1 MSWLMGCRLWA
12 KGAAAVAALLLGT
25 TGYVTAPAAQQVY
38 TVANYPV
45 EATADN
51 AVTAKERGLADG
63 RQAALRSLLKRI
75 VPATSYKQ
83 LTAAKA
89 AKATDLIDG
98 VVVRSERNSSTQY
111 LANLDFSFHPKAVRE
126 LLQRQGIPFVD
137 TQAPELIVVPIYLPP
152 GAGQGPVPADL
163 SPPRGSRTWT
173 DAWSGLDLE
182 HALTPI
188 RLSQLKEGIGA
199 ETLHALKDGDG
210 NALVSLTRSFASDR
224 VIVAFAEPD
233 LANKRLNVVLAGR
246 DAVGAFV
253 LKRSWRLALDDVSYA
268 AELAA
273 VVALGTLEGRWKTV
287 QSGNLS
293 GQGVRMSGGMMPV
306 HLYVEFR
313 NMREWQDVRQRL
325 SRMPGLEDFAVG
337 GISAR
342 GADVDAA
349 YPGGPEALAAA
360 LAGSGFDARQVGST
374 VQVRPAF

>member
-1 MSWLMGCRLWA
+1 MGCRLWA
-12 KGAAAVAALLLGT
+12 SAATAAVLLLGP
-25 TGYVTAPAAQQVY
+25 GGAASPVAAQQVY
-38 TVANYPV
+38 TIANYPV

-51 AVTAKERGLADG
+51 AVTAKERALSDG

-75 VPATSYKQ
+75 VPATAYKQ
-83 LTAAKA
+83 LTEAKA

-111 LANLDFSFHPKAVRE
+111 LANLDFSFHPKAVRD
-126 LLQRQGIPFVD
+126 LLQRYGIPYVD
-137 TQAPELIVVPIYLPP
+137 TQAPELILIPIYVPP

-173 DAWSGLDLE
+173 DAWSGLDLD

-199 ETLHALKDGDG
+199 QTVNALKDGDG
-210 NALVSLTRSFASDR
+210 DALVSVTRSFASDR

-233 LANKRLNVVLAGR
+233 LGNKRLNVTLAGR

-273 VVALGTLEGRWKTV
+273 VVALGTLEGRWKAV
-287 QSGNLS
+287 QGGMASGGARL
-293 GQGVRMSGGMMPV
+293 SGGMTPV

-325 SRMPGLEDFAVG
+325 AQVPGLEDFEVG

-349 YPGGPEALAAA
+349 YPGGPEALTAA
-360 LAGSGFDARQVGST
+360 LGRIGFDARQVGDT